1 MMREDELERST
12 LKILARLNEPRA
24 IKGNPEAIED
34 EAWFIC
40 KRIKALAPT
49 QGYRDWFVDFEEALL
64 GNLET
69 RSWPTAKQI
78 GDAAKQIAPKRPQL
92 VDHTQPKGYEPD
104 ELKINA
110 QRIKN
115 NEQVGENYI
124 TGTFA
129 NQMVRSGLVT
139 EEELEPYRKYL
150 NHWKNN

>member
-1 MMREDELERST
+1 MREDELREWT
-12 LKILARLNEPRA
+12 FKILARLNEPRA

-49 QGYRDWFVDFEEALL
+49 QGYRDWFDDFEEALL
-64 GNLET
+64 MSLET

-78 GDAAKQIAPKRPQL
+78 GEAARQIAPKRQQL
-92 VDHTQPKGYEPD
+92 IDDTQPKGYEPD

-110 QRIKN
+110 DRIKN
-115 NEQVGENYI
+115 NQGVGESYI

-129 NQMVRSGLVT
+129 KQMVRNGLVT
-139 EEELEPYRKYL
+139 EEELEPYIKYL

>member
-1 MMREDELERST
+1 MREVELKNRT
-12 LKILARLNEPRA
+12 MKMLARLNAPRA
-24 IKGNPEAIED
+24 VNGNPEAAKS
-34 EAWFIC
+34 EAEFLC
-40 KRIKALAPT
+40 KRINGLAPT
-49 QGYRDWFVDFEEALL
+49 RQFTEWFDDFEETLL

-92 VDHTQPKGYEPD
+92 IDHTQPNGYEPD

-139 EEELEPYRKYL
+139 EDELEPYRKYL

>member
-1 MMREDELERST
+1 MKM
-12 LKILARLNEPRA
+12 LARLNAPRA
-24 IKGNPEAIED
+24 VTGNPEAAKS
-34 EAWFIC
+34 EAEFLC
-40 KRIKALAPT
+40 KRINGLAPT
-49 QGYRDWFVDFEEALL
+49 RQFTEWFDDFEETLL

-92 VDHTQPKGYEPD
+92 IDHTQPKGYEPD

-129 NQMVRSGLVT
+129 KQMVRSGLVK
-139 EEELEPYRKYL
+139 EQELEPYRKYL
-150 NHWKNN
+150 NYWKNN

>member
-1 MMREDELERST
+1 MREDELEAAT
-12 LKILARLNEPRA
+12 FKILARLNEPRA
-24 IKGNPEAIED
+24 IKGNSDAIQD

-40 KRIKALAPT
+40 KRVKALAPT
-49 QGYRDWFVDFEEALL
+49 QGYRDWFDDFEEALL
-64 GNLET
+64 GNLDT

-78 GDAAKQIAPKRPQL
+78 GEAARQIAPKRQQL
-92 VDHTQPKGYEPD
+92 IDDTQPKGYEPD

-110 QRIKN
+110 DRIKN
-115 NEQVGENYI
+115 NQGVGESYI

-129 NQMVRSGLVT
+129 KQMVRSGLVT

>member
-1 MMREDELERST
+1 MREDELREWT
-12 LKILARLNEPRA
+12 FKILARLNEPRA

-49 QGYRDWFVDFEEALL
+49 QGYRDWFDDFEEALL
-64 GNLET
+64 MSLET

-78 GDAAKQIAPKRPQL
+78 GEAARQIAPKRQQL
-92 VDHTQPKGYEPD
+92 IDDTQPKGYEPD

-110 QRIKN
+110 DRIKN
-115 NEQVGENYI
+115 NQGVGESYI

-129 NQMVRSGLVT
+129 KQMVRSGLVT